1 MLRLIRALVLCLYR
15 SIIQLRREARNMM
28 AAIDDLKAAISAVGD
43 DVTRIGD
50 DVKAVLAKLA
60 SSNDPS
66 VQAAA
71 DMLKTVDKDLDAAAD
86 AMEAAV
92 APTPAP
98 LPPTAGRP

>member
-1 MLRLIRALVLCLYR
+1 MLRLIRAFVLCVYR
-15 SIIQLRREARNMM
+15 GITQLRKEIRATM
-28 AAIDDLKAAISAVGD
+28 AAIDDLKAAIGAVAD

-60 SSNDPS
+60 SSNDPA